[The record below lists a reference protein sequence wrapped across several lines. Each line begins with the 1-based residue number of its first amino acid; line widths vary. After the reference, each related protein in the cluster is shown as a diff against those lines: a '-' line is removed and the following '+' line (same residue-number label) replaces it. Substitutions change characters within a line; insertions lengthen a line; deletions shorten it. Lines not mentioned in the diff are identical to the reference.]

1 LPHKQQVSPV
11 AGRRVRVGCCAGLT
25 AGVTLAPSAA
35 ECSTSILQPAGPV
48 AATERLVLLDA
59 LTIMLVIVVPTIIVA
74 LAFAWWFR
82 ESNRRA
88 RHLPEWAYSGQL
100 ELLVWSIPALV
111 VFFLGGVIWL
121 GSHSLDPARPLR
133 AAGPQLEVQVV
144 SLDWKWLFIY
154 PSQGIAS
161 VNELVVPAGVPLHF
175 TLTSASVMNAFF
187 VPQLGSMIYVM
198 HGMVTQLNLQ
208 ADRTGEF
215 YGESAQFSGDGFSDM
230 HFVLRA
236 VLRRSLAGSR
246 RRTVVH
252 RDSIAPRM
260 VCSQCRVATPRL
272 LPGGPSIRT
281 CSKPSS
287 RSSCRPGLGLRA
299 DVVAPRCTHKHA
311 SEPRT
316 CSAN

>member
-1 LPHKQQVSPV
+1 LPHKQQVSTT
-11 AGRRVRVGCCAGLT
+11 AGGRVRVGWCAGLT
-25 AGVTLAPSAA
+25 AGVTLAPGAA
-35 ECSTSILQPAGPV
+35 ECSSSILQPAGPV

-59 LTIMLVIVVPTIIVA
+59 LTIMLVIVVPTIIIA

-82 ESNRRA
+82 ASNRRA
-88 RHLPEWAYSGQL
+88 RHLPDWDYSGQL

-111 VFFLGGVIWL
+111 IFFLGGVIWL
-121 GSHSLDPARPLR
+121 GSHTLDPARPLR
-133 AAGPQLEVQVV
+133 TAGPRLEVQVV

-161 VNELVVPAGVPLHF
+161 LNELVVPAGVPLHF
-175 TLTSASVMNAFF
+175 TLTSASVMNVFF

-236 VLRRSLAGSR
+236 VPAAAFTRWVEATRGG
-246 RRTVVH
+246 
-252 RDSIAPRM
+252 APRLDRSAYG
-260 VCSQCRVATPRL
+260 VLAVQSRNPAPATWRSIDPDL
-272 LPGGPSIRT
+272 FQAIVTQQLPPGPGPQSGRGSPAVHPQT
-281 CSKPSS
+281 
-287 RSSCRPGLGLRA
+287 R
-299 DVVAPRCTHKHA
+299 
-311 SEPRT
+311 E
-316 CSAN
+316 

>member
-1 LPHKQQVSPV
+1 
-11 AGRRVRVGCCAGLT
+11 
-25 AGVTLAPSAA
+25 
-35 ECSTSILQPAGPV
+35 LQPAGPV

-59 LTIMLVIVVPTIIVA
+59 LTIMLVIVVPTIMVA

-82 ESNRRA
+82 DSNRRA
-88 RHLPEWAYSGQL
+88 RRLPDWDYSGQL

-111 VFFLGGVIWL
+111 VFFLAGVIWL

-133 AAGPQLEVQVV
+133 TAGPQLEVQVV

-154 PSQGIAS
+154 PSEGIAS
-161 VNELVVPAGVPLHF
+161 LNELVVPAGVPLHF

-208 ADRTGEF
+208 ADRAGEF

-236 VLRRSLAGSR
+236 VPPAAFSR
-246 RRTVVH
+246 WVEAARGGG
-252 RDSIAPRM
+252 
-260 VCSQCRVATPRL
+260 PRL
-272 LPGGPSIRT
+272 DRSAYDVLAVQSRNLAPATWRSIDPQLFQAIVTQQLPPGPGPQSGR
-281 CSKPSS
+281 
-287 RSSCRPGLGLRA
+287 G
-299 DVVAPRCTHKHA
+299 
-311 SEPRT
+311 
-316 CSAN
+316 SAAVHSQTRE

>member
-1 LPHKQQVSPV
+1 MPHKQQVSPV

-133 AAGPQLEVQVV
+133 TAGPQLEVQVV

-208 ADRTGEF
+208 ADQAGEF

-236 VLRRSLAGSR
+236 VPAAAFTRW
-246 RRTVVH
+246 VE
-252 RDSIAPRM
+252 
-260 VCSQCRVATPRL
+260 ATRGGGPRL
-272 LPGGPSIRT
+272 DRAAYGALAVQSRNPAPSTWRSIDPDLFQAIVTQQLPPGPGPETGRGS
-281 CSKPSS
+281 P
-287 RSSCRPGLGLRA
+287 A
-299 DVVAPRCTHKHA
+299 VH
-311 SEPRT
+311 PRT
-316 CSAN
+316 RE